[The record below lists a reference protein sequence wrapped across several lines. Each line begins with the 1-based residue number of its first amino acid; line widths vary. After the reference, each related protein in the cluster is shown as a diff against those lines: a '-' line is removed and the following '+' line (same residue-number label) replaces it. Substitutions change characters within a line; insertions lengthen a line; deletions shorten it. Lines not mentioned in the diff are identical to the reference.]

1 LLTIYNFQSVPI
13 IRQLFHF
20 PVFLM
25 PTLLSHSA
33 GNALA
38 LVQSTSLTRLVV
50 ESIEEMILAGELL
63 PGTKLNEIA
72 LAQRFG
78 ISRGPLREAFRS
90 LEESG
95 LIRQEKNRGA
105 WVREIR
111 LSEAADI
118 YDVRA
123 GLDACAGRL
132 LAERITP
139 DQLRT
144 LRDMTEAMRNVQAD
158 DVARFHELNLSFHDC
173 IVAMSGNTILTGHYR
188 KLCKLLALFRRRN
201 LLAPM
206 AIPRFAEEHSAIV
219 DLLEARDGLGVSE
232 ALFAHAQGGR
242 QRMLRDGELAGDP
255 DAT

>member
-1 LLTIYNFQSVPI
+1 
-13 IRQLFHF
+13 
-20 PVFLM
+20 M

-78 ISRGPLREAFRS
+78 TSRGPLREAFRS

-105 WVREIR
+105 WVREIK

-132 LAERITP
+132 LAARITP

-144 LRDMTEAMRNVQAD
+144 LRDMTEAMRNVQPN

-173 IVAMSGNTILTGHYR
+173 IVAMTGNTILTGHYR

-242 QRMLRDGELAGDP
+242 QRMLRDGELADSA

>member
-1 LLTIYNFQSVPI
+1 MPSLLRHPAV
-13 IRQLFHF
+13 H
-20 PVFLM
+20 
-25 PTLLSHSA
+25 
-33 GNALA
+33 ALA
-38 LVQSTSLTRLVV
+38 LVQSTSLTRLIV
-50 ESIEEMILAGELL
+50 ESIEEMILEGELL

-105 WVREIR
+105 WVREIK

-132 LAERITP
+132 LAERITL

-144 LRDMTEAMRNVQAD
+144 LRDMTEAMRNVLPD
-158 DVARFHELNLSFHDC
+158 DIGRFHALNLSFHDC
-173 IVAMSGNTILTGHYR
+173 IVSMSGNAILTGHYR
-188 KLCKLLALFRRRN
+188 KLCKLLTLFRRRN

-219 DLLEARDGLGVSE
+219 DLIEARDGFGVSE
-232 ALFAHAQGGR
+232 ALFAHARGGR
-242 QRMLRDGELAGDP
+242 QRMLRDGELAG
-255 DAT
+255 ASGAS

>member
-1 LLTIYNFQSVPI
+1 
-13 IRQLFHF
+13 
-20 PVFLM
+20 M
-25 PTLLSHSA
+25 PTLLAHPA
-33 GNALA
+33 EHALA

-50 ESIEEMILAGELL
+50 ESIEEMILGGELP

-105 WVREIR
+105 WVREIK

-132 LAERITP
+132 LAERIAP
-139 DQLRT
+139 EQLRT
-144 LRDMTEAMRNVQAD
+144 LRDMTEAMRNVQPD
-158 DVARFHELNLSFHDC
+158 EIGRFHELNLSFHDC
-173 IVAMSGNTILTGHYR
+173 IVSMSGNPVLTEQYR

-219 DLLEARDGLGVSE
+219 DLLEAHDAAGVAE

-242 QRMLRDGELAGDP
+242 QRMLRDGELTGA
-255 DAT
+255 ASAA

>member
-1 LLTIYNFQSVPI
+1 MHTP
-13 IRQLFHF
+13 
-20 PVFLM
+20 
-25 PTLLSHSA
+25 PTSA
-33 GNALA
+33 PEQALA
-38 LVQSTSLTRLVV
+38 LVQSTTLNRLVA
-50 ESIEEMILAGELL
+50 ESIEDLILGGELV
-63 PGTKLNEIA
+63 PGSKLNEMA

-78 ISRGPLREAFRS
+78 ISRGPLREALRM

-105 WVREIR
+105 HVRKIT

-123 GLDACAGRL
+123 GLDATAGRL

-144 LRDMTEAMRNVQAD
+144 LRDMTAAMREVQAV
-158 DVARFHELNLSFHDC
+158 DVDRFHELNLSFHDC
-173 IVAMSGNTILTGHYR
+173 IVGMTGNSVLAEQYRRLT
-188 KLCKLLALFRRRN
+188 KLLALFRRRN

-206 AIPRFAEEHSAIV
+206 AIPHFAQEHNAIV
-219 DLLEARDGLGVSE
+219 DRLEAKDGPGAAE

-242 QRMLRDGELAGDP
+242 QRMLRDGELMGGTA
-255 DAT
+255 